1 MGLSNIKNIDGVQ
14 QYQVFI
20 SLPAIK
26 EGLDDGT
33 IDSYIQVFLHELVH
47 VATQRAELLGSP
59 RGKTFFRG
67 KLKGDPAAIQQ
78 YKDFYR
84 ELAEIH
90 DAVVLQLNPAK
101 LAGLDPKLRQK
112 LVDLNIKAN
121 PQELLTYGLTDKT
134 IARWLDTIPYNS
146 KIIDGPSIYDKFIS
160 AIRKF
165 FGIPTETASD
175 TVLTNVLNIA
185 DRFLDPA
192 STQQEINA
200 ISAKQSLGIKDAAS
214 INKSLSR
221 IINLD
226 PVISVSDNV
235 RTSLLSGNLKQA
247 MERLTETVSNN
258 RLKEITRALTNVVGT
273 TKVEVVDNLFAD
285 NGEKVNGFF
294 DPKTNTIKLD
304 SETGLNEHAL
314 LHEMTHAVVSASLA
328 NKGKPSTAK
337 LNTLYKEVKDKLSGI
352 YEIDTLDE
360 FVSEV
365 FSNPRLIQE
374 LGTILV
380 KDSDRTALQRLQ
392 DILGNFVRSI
402 IQGAKVK
409 PTADVGTLEALSELD
424 SEILNILAIAPE
436 YRDAGQ
442 LHMAAKNGTANKMA
456 NKIGKVLHEGGKA
469 RNNQP
474 VGQVVNATADFFASN
489 TPRWFR
495 QAVSKTMPSGS
506 LAEFLKLQYKT
517 DVGEKVANAV
527 QEAVSAT
534 GKVIKSLDATKQSIG
549 GWLAD
554 HPELG
559 KTFDFVVHASTLFR
573 VDPTKPRE
581 YYSQYFLLDTQTNK
595 RTGFNSRKER
605 DDEVFRLNDLYE
617 KIAKQKGKD
626 KPKKKIV
633 KSDGNPDENTLFA
646 YDRVVKEFNKLKA
659 QGGDKAYI
667 ELRNTYRQL
676 FEDLEAAMN
685 DLTDN
690 LTTEKGAD
698 VANAVK
704 MNLKQTVLK
713 QLFATAKI
721 DPYFPLTRTG
731 NYWLRF
737 DIEGMPDPVVQSF
750 TSDNARQRAL
760 VEYGKDDKIKNI
772 STHNGADSLTDS
784 FVSNAP
790 TAGFVGQAMQ
800 ILKDGGVDVKLQKQ
814 FLQLYINA
822 LPESSALKALK
833 SRKDVLGFNTSAMDA
848 FEQTAYNMGRQ
859 VVSVKESKNLYNVL
873 RESLEK
879 IKEIDVRSRDIDTK
893 LIEANRRGDTA
904 AVERL
909 EKEKEQGYFN
919 KDEAQILGER
929 LQDDVEFIT
938 KPPSGPLEDGPAFF
952 NRLTFLYTLGFNIS
966 SVIVNTGN
974 LAVMVLFYL
983 AGKTGIGT
991 RGSVRAMSTGSK
1003 LFLGSGTEHKVRT
1016 YTGDKAVDVKATKV
1030 IGNSIDNYY
1039 ETDDNGNFV
1048 LRKDIAGL
1056 DEPFYKMK
1064 NKDGSFKTMTKKE
1077 FLEMIM
1083 PLVQQAEDFGM
1094 LNRSMFADTFNASET
1109 LIKEGESNPMNNFNL
1124 NSVTGISAL
1133 PFHTAERY
1141 ARQTTLVASFL
1152 TEMERMTNNP
1162 SEAKG
1167 ETKFSPSEKINAAI
1181 QQAMYDTSRT
1191 NGGHVIATAPPLA
1204 RRNIFRSALMFK
1216 TFGIQML
1223 LTQLMTT
1230 MEIFRGADSA
1240 AKKQAFKQ
1248 IMGIQGAT
1256 LLFAGVAGNTLFG
1269 WAAMFY
1275 NAFRDEDED
1284 EDLETLTRKA
1294 VGEIAF
1300 KGGIYGLSQALPFMG
1315 GGIDVSDRIG
1325 LANMVIGNGKYNF
1338 NDTWEADFMALI
1350 LGPTYGTFDSITRGY
1365 GQIAEGN
1372 ISRGIEDMSP
1382 TALRNVIRA
1391 GRYGLE
1397 GARSRRGDL
1406 VLDDSSF
1413 SSGELVAQLFGFMP
1427 AEYSKIMSL
1436 RAVGKEMDKA
1446 TTSRKSKISSQLYYN
1461 LRFNLDISGVLK
1473 DIEEFNRA
1481 HPADAIDAEYLERS
1495 LKAQANTTAKMIN
1508 GVTISPSRRRMVQ
1521 DLIDDTSLYP
1531 LGFR

>member
-1 MGLSNIKNIDGVQ
+1 
-14 QYQVFI
+14 
-20 SLPAIK
+20 
-26 EGLDDGT
+26 
-33 IDSYIQVFLHELVH
+33 
-47 VATQRAELLGSP
+47 
-59 RGKTFFRG
+59 
-67 KLKGDPAAIQQ
+67 
-78 YKDFYR
+78 
-84 ELAEIH
+84 
-90 DAVVLQLNPAK
+90 
-101 LAGLDPKLRQK
+101 
-112 LVDLNIKAN
+112 
-121 PQELLTYGLTDKT
+121 
-134 IARWLDTIPYNS
+134 
-146 KIIDGPSIYDKFIS
+146 
-160 AIRKF
+160 
-165 FGIPTETASD
+165 
-175 TVLTNVLNIA
+175 
-185 DRFLDPA
+185 
-192 STQQEINA
+192 
-200 ISAKQSLGIKDAAS
+200 
-214 INKSLSR
+214 
-221 IINLD
+221 
-226 PVISVSDNV
+226 
-235 RTSLLSGNLKQA
+235 
-247 MERLTETVSNN
+247 
-258 RLKEITRALTNVVGT
+258 
-273 TKVEVVDNLFAD
+273 
-285 NGEKVNGFF
+285 
-294 DPKTNTIKLD
+294 
-304 SETGLNEHAL
+304 
-314 LHEMTHAVVSASLA
+314 MTHAVVSASLA

-442 LHMAAKNGTANKMA
+442 LHMAAKNGTANKLA

-859 VVSVKESKNLYNVL
+859 VASVKESKNLYNVL

-893 LIEANRRGDTA
+893 LIEANRRGNTA

-938 KPPSGPLEDGPAFF
+938 KPPSGPLEDGPAFI

-974 LAVMVLFYL
+974 LAVMVLPYL
-983 AGKTGIGT
+983 AGKTGIGA

-1256 LLFAGVAGNTLFG
+1256 LLFAGVSGNTLFG
-1269 WAAMFY
+1269 WAAGFY
-1275 NAFRDEDED
+1275 NSVLPEFLGGRDEDED

-1338 NDTWEADFMALI
+1338 NDTWEADLMALI

-1382 TALRNVIRA
+1382 TALRSVIRA

-1413 SSGELVAQLFGFMP
+1413 SSGELAAQLFGFMP